1 MITTCKSTGERTTEG
16 QGKIDKLEI
25 RGFTQFPVYTG
36 RNFLGYIEADGQE
49 KTFDKKLWRG
59 KTKQFPSKK
68 DTVANH
74 ILRLSTPLETQL
86 LR

>member
-1 MITTCKSTGERTTEG
+1 MRPNNHIILDKIAFFLLLSLTLMITTCKSTGERTTEG

-59 KTKQFPSKK
+59 DRKS
-68 DTVANH
+68 VV
-74 ILRLSTPLETQL
+74 
-86 LR
+86 